1 MTMNSNRGIYQM
13 FGVFHKG
20 ELEAVEETVE
30 SAKESAG
37 NIHSRMDQSGNTIPV
52 IPANCYIKPVFVLE
66 TDLNAHFLFG
76 ARQNLLEAQ
85 HEFTAADKEYTLLLE
100 EIIRSKSTVPPDMW
114 QRKHRAYLRLQAFKQ
129 VVEALEQHSA
139 EKFVR
144 GG

>member
-1 MTMNSNRGIYQM
+1 MTMNSPRGIYQM

-20 ELEAVEETVE
+20 ELESVNETAE
-30 SAKESAG
+30 SARESAG
-37 NIHSRMDQSGNTIPV
+37 NIHSRMDRSGNTIPV

-85 HEFTAADKEYTLLLE
+85 RELTAAEKEYDLLLE
-100 EIIRSKSTVPPDMW
+100 DVIKSKGMMPDNMW
-114 QRKHRAYLRLQAFKQ
+114 QRKHRAFLRCTAYKQ
-129 VVEALEQHSA
+129 VVEALEQSSA
-139 EKFVR
+139 EKFVS